1 MWASN
6 TSIHPSLWYRIVCSL
21 NKKYIVITAAILGI
35 TILLVSVSDLGLMS
49 AIPTSHAQVPKGK
62 VFVMYA
68 ASLIRTFEELRTPFQ
83 GEQVI
88 LWWRTQGSIQVVNM
102 ITDELRKPDIFVSAG
117 TIPIKK
123 LMNNTPRLADWLVK
137 FGSAEMVIAYSHN
150 SRLFHD
156 LEKARTAE
164 LPWYYV
170 LSRQD
175 FKFGRTDP
183 ELDPKDIHDLDCQLA
198 NLYIMRLNKTKI
210 LEMIET

>member
-1 MWASN
+1 M
-6 TSIHPSLWYRIVCSL
+6 CSL

-68 ASLIRTFEELRTPFQ
+68 ASLIGTFEETLGPTFQERTGYIYD
-83 GEQVI
+83 GEP
-88 LWWRTQGSIQVVNM
+88 RGSIQVANM

-137 FGSAEMVIAYSHN
+137 FGSAEMVIHILPTADYFMTWRRQERQNYHGTTCCPDKIS
-150 SRLFHD
+150 S
-156 LEKARTAE
+156 LEE
-164 LPWYYV
+164 LT
-170 LSRQD
+170 Q
-175 FKFGRTDP
+175 
-183 ELDPKDIHDLDCQLA
+183 
-198 NLYIMRLNKTKI
+198 N
-210 LEMIET
+210 